1 LRHGKGQFSKQW
13 FSSESRIHSFLFR
26 MTGYVIAMDSACLS
40 FVRTIAKLTCVL
52 QEVEQA
58 LEEIISSVM

>member
-1 LRHGKGQFSKQW
+1 
-13 FSSESRIHSFLFR
+13 

>member
-1 LRHGKGQFSKQW
+1 
-13 FSSESRIHSFLFR
+13 
-26 MTGYVIAMDSACLS
+26 LS